1 MLHGACKDVCN
12 WSWDCIECTIA
23 EDAAEIACK
32 IAELAPDMV
41 GASLYIFNRNAVL
54 DILGSYAQFG
64 IGLLITEQTLNA
76 TAFFS
81 VEIVIPPDMLRVIG
95 GLQEYRVALLI
106 ES

>member
-1 MLHGACKDVCN
+1 MQLSCKYLD
-12 WSWDCIECTIA
+12 I
-23 EDAAEIACK
+23 
-32 IAELAPDMV
+32 LAFLIYTCGHILTSSIIGQVVTHTVV
-41 GASLYIFNRNAVL
+41 GVVL

-64 IGLLITEQTLNA
+64 IGLLITEHTLNA

-81 VEIVIPPDMLRVIG
+81 VEIVIPPDVLRVIG